1 MNVRII
7 VTAAVIAAAAGCAV
21 RSGGD
26 PVPAS
31 TTATSDTRFA
41 DILPPRS
48 AELDLSDVDPCS
60 DLLTTGQ
67 LRELRYDLG
76 YARPPRP
83 DNSDIHGG
91 PDCTFSSTGGAGG
104 VDRNVRT
111 LVGISTTEGA
121 LAWVTD
127 PRRAPDTKPD
137 VITVSGF
144 SALVLPHPKLPDDCL
159 LVVDTAENQY
169 LEVTASP
176 AVGEEPSADP
186 YCAEAERVAGM
197 AIQTISATR

>member
-7 VTAAVIAAAAGCAV
+7 VTTAVIAAAAGCAV

-26 PVPAS
+26 PVPTS
-31 TTATSDTRFA
+31 TTASSDTRFA
-41 DILPPRS
+41 DILPPRP
-48 AELDLSDVDPCS
+48 AELDLRDVDPCS

-127 PRRAPDTKPD
+127 PRRAPDTRPD
-137 VITVSGF
+137 VVTVSGF

-169 LEVTASP
+169 LEVAASP